1 MPGQHIGDN
10 DLFPSFNQKKAS
22 EVIKKCNGYRRI
34 VIFGPPRSGKSFF
47 TEKYLRDSLPDL
59 IIDEYTVGVVDSAKA
74 ESSTISEF
82 SKKKMP
88 SVVKQRD
95 MKEVEDEELKR
106 LLGNRA
112 PKHIVEDTMK
122 QIGDSAHMVYFIP
135 WGEAESCVEDP
146 SKCGI
151 SEDVMDALRFIIDA
165 FGNKKI
171 KWLNAEYIPPGL
183 VNDVLELIKSK
194 GGDKDKG
201 LEEVKE
207 GLIGWVSAYFEAL
220 KILGIYDEVGRESSS
235 VNYTINSAVEVI
247 KELLPAL
254 QNIIAGIAL
263 GPVAGGLVVILTRML
278 FKRDKSNYID
288 EMLKLRESLK
298 KLCKPSSDN
307 CNVFNELGELIV
319 YKVALATGI
328 KHDDVKDALK
338 YIIGLTEE
346 QLRKQVEDIEKR
358 IENVE
363 NELRYVKEQVKDS
376 LVGVKIYF
384 INDVED
390 GLLYDNFVVKDN
402 FAKIKT
408 IIGTAGEEFETD
420 LVDAGKFNDVAKNVF
435 SMLVKN
441 GRVVL
446 VGPKGVGKSTLA
458 TYVAWR
464 ALLGRLGDVDAHVDA
479 LIRVDK
485 LEPGKA
491 SSIENILNKAD
502 DWRFLAIYD
511 PFPIESYIKPETMQI
526 KYTLEE
532 IKVTIKELMEVKN
545 MLVMMVLPSDI
556 YELVKNGMEGDEE
569 FKSSLKA
576 VESSVVYVDIR
587 DYDFLLGVIKSYSG
601 CQAVPEELAKIV
613 KDRYSDGYTLV
624 AKYAGMWLRARGCE
638 AKDVGEALRVNE
650 PKLFFAH
657 YIWGAV
663 MRKSENL
670 AKRISIPLMLHAAY
684 GPIPEGVTYMTK
696 AVNVGVW
703 KLLDKDSLKNTQLT
717 DLREEDLVPIAK
729 WLSIKHEELVE
740 DTLKELAGLR
750 RNKEKVKYVNN
761 GLKSLVDALDWG
773 YEKVLNELKTY
784 MKVKQKKVKKNLMF
798 FVGDRLKLVINSS
811 SNNCWRRAALII
823 GYGLAYPYPL
833 LWFGN
838 FPKDIEYPNDTLKP
852 CSVDDYLLVDNK
864 IPPLIEG
871 LILGG
876 GFGLTNLAEA
886 FVDKYNEA
894 IGEIKN
900 VLNNPRNRGGIAFA
914 EAYYGLGLASIVAY
928 GVKLGQYISS
938 DDADAVLRIS
948 LSSFKDAPERLIL
961 QVHKRSLLDFVQNSV
976 QKIIQFLLNLIEAFI
991 PSRRFLPILRTLE
1004 PLHNKAPHRYLQLLN
1019 YASTVALDRDTAR
1032 LVFEKLNDVLD
1043 KHRDDVKKQ
1052 AWPIV
1057 HAMFA
1062 YKNLFFL
1069 YYYYYKKFEE
1079 INFMYF
1085 EEKEVREMV
1094 IRIAELLKELDD
1106 SNLGIIGWADVLS
1119 WALKNDDARE
1129 LMERVF
1135 LERGLQIDLVKKA
1148 EEALEK
1154 LNKLTENAVKL
1165 QEDKAFMDYIKSLYN
1180 KADYKEVN
1188 DLIQTLSSD
1197 LNRALAN

>member
-1 MPGQHIGDN
+1 MPGLHIGDN

-22 EVIKKCNGYRRI
+22 EVIKKSNGYRRI
-34 VIFGPPRSGKSFF
+34 VILGPPRSGKSFF

-82 SKKKMP
+82 FNKKMP
-88 SVVKQRD
+88 SLVKPMD

-122 QIGDSAHMVYFIP
+122 QIGDSAYMVYFIP
-135 WGEAESCVEDP
+135 WGETESCVEDP

-151 SEDVMDALRFIIDA
+151 SEDVMSALRFIIDA

-194 GGDKDKG
+194 GGDKNKG
-201 LEEVKE
+201 LEEAKE
-207 GLIGWVSAYFEAL
+207 GLTGWVSAYFEAL
-220 KILGIYDEVGRESSS
+220 KILGIYDEVGRKSSL
-235 VNYTINSAVEVI
+235 VNYTINAVEVI
-247 KELLPAL
+247 KELLPAP
-254 QNIIAGIAL
+254 QYIVAGIAL
-263 GPVAGGLVVILTRML
+263 GPVAGGLVVMLTRML

-307 CNVFNELGELIV
+307 CNEFNELGELIV

-358 IENVE
+358 IEKVE

-526 KYTLEE
+526 NYTLEE

-576 VESSVVYVDIR
+576 VEDSRVLVDIR

-624 AKYAGMWLRARGCE
+624 AKYAGMWLHARGCE

-684 GPIPEGVTYMTK
+684 GPIPEGITYMTK

-750 RNKEKVKYVNN
+750 GKNEKVKYVNN

-798 FVGDRLKLVINSS
+798 FVGDRLKLVLNSF

-838 FPKDIEYPNDTLKP
+838 LPKDIEYPNDTLKP

-864 IPPLIEG
+864 IPPLIEE
-871 LILGG
+871 LILGR

-948 LSSFKDAPERLIL
+948 LSSFKDAPERFIL
-961 QVHKRSLLDFVQNSV
+961 QAHEGSLLDFVQNSV
-976 QKIIQFLLNLIEAFI
+976 QKIVLLFLSLIEAFI

-1019 YASTVALDRDTAR
+1019 YVSTVVLDRDTAR
-1032 LVFEKLNDVLD
+1032 LVFEKLNDILD

-1057 HAMFA
+1057 HAVFA

-1069 YYYYYKKFEE
+1069 YYYYYKIFEKF
-1079 INFMYF
+1079 NYMYF

-1119 WALKNDDARE
+1119 WALKNDDARK

-1135 LERGLQIDLVKKA
+1135 LEKGLQIDLVKKA
-1148 EEALEK
+1148 EEVLEK

-1165 QEDKAFMDYIKSLYN
+1165 QEDKVFMNYIMSLYN